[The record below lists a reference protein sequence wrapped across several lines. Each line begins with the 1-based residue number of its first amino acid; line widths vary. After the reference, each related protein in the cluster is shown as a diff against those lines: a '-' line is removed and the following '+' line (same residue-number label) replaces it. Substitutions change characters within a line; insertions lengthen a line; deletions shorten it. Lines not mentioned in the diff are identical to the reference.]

1 MDNMAERIT
10 RDALRAMSIG
20 ETRAFKL
27 PDAQACDN
35 GKSTAYQM
43 QNVLRCK
50 FSVQTDYS
58 ENTLTITKSAL

>member
-1 MDNMAERIT
+1 MERVT
-10 RDALRAMSIG
+10 RDALRAMGIG
-20 ETRAFKL
+20 ETRTFKL

-50 FSVQTDYS
+50 FSVQTNYTD
-58 ENTLTITKSAL
+58 NTLTITKSAAL

>member
-1 MDNMAERIT
+1 MAERIT
-10 RDALRAMSIG
+10 RDALRAMNIG
-20 ETRAFKL
+20 ETRTFKL
-27 PDAQACDN
+27 PDAQACDT

-50 FSVQTDYS
+50 FSVQTNYT